1 MKAFF
6 KNLKKGS
13 DGKSG
18 GAGGADGEGS
28 SGAAAAAPVATSG
41 GLAVASS
48 GGSASALE
56 RPPEVY
62 TNAKAHDFLARYEVG
77 ATVGVGGFA
86 VVKKARDKETNQQ
99 LAVKI
104 VDRSRY
110 STGDNS
116 LAREIEVLTKI
127 SHPNCIK
134 LYAVYLTERK
144 VYIVTELVDGGEL
157 LDRVTEKGNYTEDDA
172 GHLFRQILSGVAY
185 LHSQGIVHRD
195 LKLENLIMEND
206 RDDSLV
212 KIADFG
218 LSKFFDR
225 ETLLQTMCGS
235 PQYVA
240 PEVLSVGSDG
250 VHDYTPAVDMWSLG
264 VILFILLSGYSPFDD
279 DNDHELFQ
287 KIKSGKYDDDDPIW
301 DNISD
306 EAKDLSF
313 SLLSVDVSK
322 RPTAHEALKH
332 PWLAGKRTFGGAGR
346 AGDSLAATS
355 EGLKNIAAKRASAR
369 QVTD

>member
-6 KNLKKGS
+6 SGLKKS
-13 DGKSG
+13 KDGKDAGHSDTSG
-18 GAGGADGEGS
+18 DRPAETAGGAAND
-28 SGAAAAAPVATSG
+28 
-41 GLAVASS
+41 
-48 GGSASALE
+48 

-62 TNAKAHDFLARYEVG
+62 TNASAHDFLARYEVG

-86 VVKKARDKETNQQ
+86 VVKKARDKETGAQV
-99 LAVKI
+99 AAKI

-110 STGDNS
+110 SAGDNS

-134 LYAVYLTERK
+134 LYAVYLTDRK
-144 VYIVTELVDGGEL
+144 VYIVTELVEGGEL
-157 LDRVTEKGNYTEDDA
+157 LDRVTEKGNYSEEDA
-172 GHLFRQILSGVAY
+172 ANLFRQILEGVAY
-185 LHSQGIVHRD
+185 IHQHGIVHRD
-195 LKLENLIMEND
+195 LKLENLLMQND
-206 RDDSLV
+206 RDDSPV

-279 DNDHELFQ
+279 DNDHVLFE

-313 SLLSVDVSK
+313 SLLTVDVSK
-322 RPTAHEALKH
+322 RPTAQEALLH
-332 PWLAGKRTFGGAGR
+332 PWLAGKRTFSKGLGAGLGGA
-346 AGDSLAATS
+346 SQ
-355 EGLKNIAAKRASAR
+355 GLKTMAAKRASAR
-369 QVTD
+369 DANEMRN